1 MLFRNQKSPALNSNC
16 MGLKLAALLFSSL
29 VLMPLSGAA
38 LQKSAM
44 ASDLESIQSASESEG
59 NFVRIGLNKSIVIR
73 LPANAKDVIVGNP
86 EIVDA
91 VVRTKNTAYLFAR
104 TVGQTNIFFFD
115 ESGQQIL
122 NLDLEVAIDVTA
134 LQHLLKR
141 SIPGTKITADT
152 VNNSVILAGTAPNA
166 AEAKLAE
173 DIARKFLTRLVPQ
186 VPSDSGELS
195 GVINTI
201 KIVGEDQ
208 VMLKVRVVE
217 VQRSVL
223 KQFGVDLQALLSVG
237 KFAINLA
244 SITQVGGAIPSMTP
258 GAGYK
263 GVYTDGANS
272 ITGVIRAMEQDGVL
286 KTLAEPNLTAVS
298 GQSAKFHAGGEIPYR
313 TCNAS
318 STVGVLDCTVTFR
331 DFGVSLG
338 FTPVVLSEG
347 RINLKIS
354 TEVSEISALSVGD
367 FPTLDTRSAE
377 TVIELPSGGSMM
389 LAGLI
394 KDTTRQLVDGTP
406 GLKKLPVLGALFRS
420 RDFKNN
426 QTELVVI
433 VTPYLVGSVAEKQL
447 ATSDSRFNTPTDR
460 QTILLGRLNKVYGT
474 AGQNP
479 DGVYHGNV
487 GFIVE

>member
-1 MLFRNQKSPALNSNC
+1 MLFKNKNSSALKSNRMS
-16 MGLKLAALLFSSL
+16 LKLAALLLSSL
-29 VLMPLSGAA
+29 VIMPVAGVLLQRTAA
-38 LQKSAM
+38 AT
-44 ASDLESIQSASESEG
+44 DLESIQNAPEGDG

-73 LPANAKDVIVGNP
+73 LPAEAHDVIVGNP

-91 VVRTKNTAYLFAR
+91 VVRSKNTAYLFAR
-104 TVGQTNIFFFD
+104 TIGQTNIFFFD
-115 ESGQQIL
+115 KNGQQIL
-122 NLDLEVAIDVTA
+122 NLDLEVALDVTA
-134 LQHLLKR
+134 LRNLLQR
-141 SIPGTKITADT
+141 SIPGTKITVDT
-152 VNNSVILAGTAPNA
+152 VNNSVVLGGTAPNA
-166 AEAKLAE
+166 AEAKFAE
-173 DIARKFLTRLVPQ
+173 DITTKFLTREVDKATATGF
-186 VPSDSGELS
+186 V
-195 GVINTI
+195 NTI
-201 KIVGEDQ
+201 KIAGEDQ

-217 VQRSVL
+217 VQRDVL

-237 KFAINLA
+237 KFAFNLA
-244 SITQVGGAIPSMTP
+244 SLTQVGGAILPITP
-258 GAGYK
+258 DTGYK
-263 GVYTDGANS
+263 GVYTNGSTS
-272 ITGVIRAMEQDGVL
+272 ISGVIRAMEQDGVL
-286 KTLAEPNLTAVS
+286 KTLAEPNLTAIS
-298 GQSAKFHAGGEIPYR
+298 GQPAKFHAGGEIPYE
-313 TCNAS
+313 TCS
-318 STVGVLDCTVTFR
+318 GFGTDRDCTVTFR

-354 TEVSEISALSVGD
+354 TEVSELSSRAIGNL
-367 FPTLDTRSAE
+367 PILDTRSTE
-377 TVIELPSGGSMM
+377 TVVELPSGGSMM

-420 RDFKNN
+420 RDYKSN

-447 ATSDSRFNTPTDR
+447 STPLDRLNTPTDR

>member
-1 MLFRNQKSPALNSNC
+1 MLFKNHKSSALQSNR
-16 MGLKLAALLFSSL
+16 MSLKLAALLFSSL
-29 VLMPLSGAA
+29 VLMPVVGTTL
-38 LQKSAM
+38 KSAAM
-44 ASDLESIQSASESEG
+44 ASDLENIQSVTESDG
-59 NFVRIGLNKSIVIR
+59 HFVRIGLHKSIVIR
-73 LPANAKDVIVGNP
+73 LPANAHDVIVGNP

-91 VVRTKNTAYLFAR
+91 VVRSKNTAYLFAR
-104 TVGQTNIFFFD
+104 AIGQTNIFFFD
-115 ESGQQIL
+115 EDGRQIL
-122 NLDLEVAIDVTA
+122 NLDLEVATDITA
-134 LQHLLKR
+134 LRHLLQR
-141 SIPGTKITADT
+141 SIPGTKITVDS
-152 VNNSVILAGTAPNA
+152 VNNSIVLGGTAPNA
-166 AEAKLAE
+166 AEAKTAE
-173 DIARKFLTRLVPQ
+173 DLARKFITRTVPNI
-186 VPSDSGELS
+186 PEANSETSW
-195 GVINTI
+195 VINTI
-201 KIVGEDQ
+201 KITGEDQ

-237 KFAINLA
+237 KFAFNLA
-244 SITQVGGAIPSMTP
+244 SITQVGGAIESITP
-258 GAGYK
+258 DAGYK

-313 TCNAS
+313 TCDS
-318 STVGVLDCTVTFR
+318 STEIINCTITFR

-354 TEVSEISALSVGD
+354 TEVSEIAALSISG

-420 RDFKNN
+420 RDYTSNE
-426 QTELVVI
+426 TELVVI

-447 ATSDSRFNTPTDR
+447 ATPAERLNTPTDR
-460 QTILLGRLNKVYGT
+460 QTILLGRLNKIYGT
-474 AGQNP
+474 AGQYP

>member
-1 MLFRNQKSPALNSNC
+1 MLFRNQKSSALKSNR

-29 VLMPLSGAA
+29 VMMPVTGVM
-38 LQKSAM
+38 LQKAAA
-44 ASDLESIQSASESEG
+44 ASDLETIQSPGENDG
-59 NFVRIGLNKSIVIR
+59 HFVRIGLNKSIVIR
-73 LPANAKDVIVGNP
+73 LPAEAHDVIVGNP

-104 TVGQTNIFFFD
+104 SVGQTNIFFFD
-115 ESGQQIL
+115 KGGQQIL
-122 NLDLEVAIDVTA
+122 NLDLEVAVDVTA
-134 LQHLLKR
+134 LRHLLQR
-141 SIPGTKITADT
+141 SIPGTKITVDT
-152 VNNSVILAGTAPNA
+152 VNNSVVLGGTAPNA
-166 AEAKLAE
+166 AEAKFAE
-173 DIARKFLTRLVPQ
+173 DIATKFLARLVPN
-186 VPSDSGELS
+186 VSETGF
-195 GVINTI
+195 VNTI
-201 KIVGEDQ
+201 KITGEDQ
-208 VMLKVRVVE
+208 VMLKVRIVE

-237 KFAINLA
+237 KFAFNLA
-244 SITQVGGAIPSMTP
+244 SITQVGGAIDSITP
-258 GAGYK
+258 NAGYK

-272 ITGVIRAMEQDGVL
+272 IGAVIRAMEQDGLL
-286 KTLAEPNLTAVS
+286 KTLAEPNLTAIS

-313 TCNAS
+313 TCDS
-318 STVGVLDCTVTFR
+318 STLVTNCTITFR

-347 RINLKIS
+347 RINLKVS
-354 TEVSEISALSVGD
+354 TEVSEIAALSIGG

-420 RDFKNN
+420 RDYKSN

-433 VTPYLVGSVAEKQL
+433 VTPYIVGSVAEKQL
-447 ATSDSRFNTPTDR
+447 ATPTDHLNTPTDR

-474 AGQNP
+474 AGQHP

>member
-1 MLFRNQKSPALNSNC
+1 
-16 MGLKLAALLFSSL
+16 
-29 VLMPLSGAA
+29 VL
-38 LQKSAM
+38 LQKAAT
-44 ASDLESIQSASESEG
+44 ASDLESIQSAAEG
-59 NFVRIGLNKSIVIR
+59 DGHFVRIGLNKSIVIR
-73 LPANAKDVIVGNP
+73 LPAEAHDVIVGNP

-91 VVRTKNTAYLFAR
+91 VVRSKNTAYLFAR
-104 TVGQTNIFFFD
+104 TIGQTNIFFFD
-115 ESGQQIL
+115 KDGQQIL

-134 LQHLLKR
+134 LRNLLHR
-141 SIPGTKITADT
+141 SIPGTKITVDT
-152 VNNSVILAGTAPNA
+152 VNNSVVLGGTAPNA
-166 AEAKLAE
+166 AEAKFAE
-173 DIARKFLTRLVPQ
+173 DITSKFLTREV
-186 VPSDSGELS
+186 DKAAGSGF
-195 GVINTI
+195 VNTI
-201 KIVGEDQ
+201 KITGEDQ
-208 VMLKVRVVE
+208 VMLKVRIVE
-217 VQRSVL
+217 VQRDVL

-244 SITQVGGAIPSMTP
+244 SLTQVGGVIPAITP
-258 GAGYK
+258 NTGYK
-263 GVYTDGANS
+263 GVYTNGANS
-272 ITGVIRAMEQDGVL
+272 VSGIIRAMEQDGVL
-286 KTLAEPNLTAVS
+286 KTLAEPNLTSVS
-298 GQSAKFHAGGEIPYR
+298 GQPAKFHAGGEIPYR
-313 TCNAS
+313 TC
-318 STVGVLDCTVTFR
+318 TGTGVDSDCTVTFR

-354 TEVSEISALSVGD
+354 TEVSELSSRSIGD
-367 FPTLDTRSAE
+367 LPILDSRSTE

-420 RDFKNN
+420 RDYKNN

-433 VTPYLVGSVAEKQL
+433 VTPYLVGSVAERQL
-447 ATSDSRFNTPTDR
+447 STPIDRLNTPTDR

>member
-1 MLFRNQKSPALNSNC
+1 MLFKNHKSPAHRSNR

-29 VLMPLSGAA
+29 VMMPVTGVL
-38 LQKSAM
+38 LQKSAA
-44 ASDLESIQSASESEG
+44 ASDLESIESTDKNDG
-59 NFVRIGLNKSIVIR
+59 HFLRIGLNKSIVIR
-73 LPANAKDVIVGNP
+73 LPAKANDVIVGNP

-91 VVRTKNTAYLFAR
+91 VVRSKNTAYLFAR
-104 TVGQTNIFFFD
+104 SVGQTNIFFFD

-122 NLDLEVAIDVTA
+122 NLDLEVTVDVTA
-134 LQHLLKR
+134 LRNLLQR
-141 SIPGTKITADT
+141 SIPGTKITADS
-152 VNNSVILAGTAPNA
+152 VNNSIVLGGTAPNA

-173 DIARKFLTRLVPQ
+173 DLARKFITRVVAN
-186 VPSDSGELS
+186 VPSESGDTS
-195 GVINTI
+195 GIINTI
-201 KIVGEDQ
+201 KILGEDQ
-208 VMLKVRVVE
+208 VMLKVRIVE

-223 KQFGVDLQALLSVG
+223 KQFGVNLQAMLSVG
-237 KFAINLA
+237 KFAFNLA
-244 SITQVGGAIPSMTP
+244 SLTQVGGAIDAITP
-258 GAGYK
+258 NTGYK
-263 GVYTDGANS
+263 GVYTNGSTS
-272 ITGVIRAMEQDGVL
+272 IAGVIRAMEQDGVL

-313 TCNAS
+313 TCDT
-318 STVGVLDCTVTFR
+318 STNITDCTITFR

-354 TEVSEISALSVGD
+354 TEVSEIAALTIGG

-420 RDFKNN
+420 RDYTSN

-433 VTPYLVGSVAEKQL
+433 VTPYIVGSVAEREL
-447 ATSDSRFNTPTDR
+447 ATGADRLNTPTDR

>member
-1 MLFRNQKSPALNSNC
+1 MLFKNQKSPALKSNR
-16 MGLKLAALLFSSL
+16 MSLKLAALLLSSL
-29 VLMPLSGAA
+29 VMMPVSGVL
-38 LQKSAM
+38 LQKTAA
-44 ASDLESIQSASESEG
+44 ASDLENIQSNAEG
-59 NFVRIGLNKSIVIR
+59 DGHFVRIGLNKSIVIR
-73 LPANAKDVIVGNP
+73 LPAKAHDVIVGNP

-91 VVRTKNTAYLFAR
+91 VVRSKNTAYLFAR
-104 TVGQTNIFFFD
+104 NVGQTNIFFFD
-115 ESGQQIL
+115 EGGQQIL
-122 NLDLEVAIDVTA
+122 NLDLEVTVDVTA
-134 LQHLLKR
+134 LRNLLQR
-141 SIPGTKITADT
+141 SIPGTKITADS
-152 VNNSVILAGTAPNA
+152 VNNSILLSGTAPNA

-173 DIARKFLTRLVPQ
+173 DLARKFITRLVPLI
-186 VPSDSGELS
+186 PSDNGEAS
-195 GVINTI
+195 WVINNI
-201 KIVGEDQ
+201 KIAGEDQ

-217 VQRSVL
+217 VQRDVL

-237 KFAINLA
+237 KFAFNLA
-244 SITQVGGAIPSMTP
+244 SITQVGGAILPITP
-258 GAGYK
+258 NTGYK
-263 GVYTDGANS
+263 GVYSDGSNS

-298 GQSAKFHAGGEIPYR
+298 GQSAKFHAGGEIPYE
-313 TCNAS
+313 TCSGLGA
-318 STVGVLDCTVTFR
+318 DRECTVTFR

-354 TEVSEISALSVGD
+354 TEVSELSSRAIGNL
-367 FPTLDTRSAE
+367 PILDTRSAE

-420 RDFKNN
+420 RDYKHN

-433 VTPYLVGSVAEKQL
+433 VTPYLVGSVAERQL
-447 ATSDSRFNTPTDR
+447 ATPIDRLNTPTDR

>member
-1 MLFRNQKSPALNSNC
+1 MLFKIQKSPALKSNR
-16 MGLKLAALLFSSL
+16 MSLKLAALLLSSL
-29 VLMPLSGAA
+29 VMVPVAGVL
-38 LQKSAM
+38 LQKTAA
-44 ASDLESIQSASESEG
+44 ASDLENIQSAPEG
-59 NFVRIGLNKSIVIR
+59 DGHFVRIGLNKSIVIR
-73 LPANAKDVIVGNP
+73 LPAKAHDVIVGNP

-91 VVRTKNTAYLFAR
+91 VVRSKNTAYLFAR
-104 TVGQTNIFFFD
+104 SVGQTNIFFFD

-122 NLDLEVAIDVTA
+122 NLDLEVTVDVTA
-134 LQHLLKR
+134 LRNLLQR
-141 SIPGTKITADT
+141 SIPGTKITADS
-152 VNNSVILAGTAPNA
+152 VNNSIVLGGTAPNA

-173 DIARKFLTRLVPQ
+173 DLARKFITRVVAFL
-186 VPSDSGELS
+186 PSDSGDSS
-195 GVINTI
+195 GIINTI
-201 KIVGEDQ
+201 KITGEDQ
-208 VMLKVRVVE
+208 VMLKVRIVE

-223 KQFGVDLQALLSVG
+223 KQFGVDLQALFSVG
-237 KFAINLA
+237 KFAFNLA
-244 SITQVGGAIPSMTP
+244 SLTQVGGAIDAITP
-258 GAGYK
+258 NTGYK
-263 GVYTDGANS
+263 GVYTSGATS
-272 ITGVIRAMEQDGVL
+272 IGAVIRAMEQDGVL

-313 TCNAS
+313 TCDTATNI
-318 STVGVLDCTVTFR
+318 TDCTITFR

-347 RINLKIS
+347 RINLKVS
-354 TEVSEISALSVGD
+354 TEVSEIAALTIGG

-420 RDFKNN
+420 RDYTSN

-433 VTPYLVGSVAEKQL
+433 VTPYLVGSVAEKEL
-447 ATSDSRFNTPTDR
+447 ATPADRLNTPTDR

>member
-1 MLFRNQKSPALNSNC
+1 MLFKIQESPALKSNR
-16 MGLKLAALLFSSL
+16 MSLKLAALLLSSL
-29 VLMPLSGAA
+29 VMMPVAGVL
-38 LQKSAM
+38 LQKAAT
-44 ASDLESIQSASESEG
+44 ASDLENIQSAAEG
-59 NFVRIGLNKSIVIR
+59 DGHFVRIGLNKSIVIR
-73 LPANAKDVIVGNP
+73 LPAEAHDVIVGNP

-91 VVRTKNTAYLFAR
+91 VVRSKNTAYLFAR
-104 TVGQTNIFFFD
+104 TIGQTNIFFFD
-115 ESGQQIL
+115 KSGQQIL

-134 LQHLLKR
+134 LRNLLHR
-141 SIPGTKITADT
+141 SIPGTKITVDT
-152 VNNSVILAGTAPNA
+152 VNNSVVLGGTAPNA
-166 AEAKLAE
+166 AEAKFAE
-173 DIARKFLTRLVPQ
+173 DITTKFLTREV
-186 VPSDSGELS
+186 DKAAGSGF
-195 GVINTI
+195 VNTI
-201 KIVGEDQ
+201 KITGEDQ
-208 VMLKVRVVE
+208 VMLKVRIVE
-217 VQRSVL
+217 VQRDVL

-244 SITQVGGAIPSMTP
+244 SLTQVGGVIPSITP
-258 GAGYK
+258 NAGYK

-286 KTLAEPNLTAVS
+286 KTLAEPNLTSVS
-298 GQSAKFHAGGEIPYR
+298 GQPAKFHAGGEIPYR
-313 TCNAS
+313 TC
-318 STVGVLDCTVTFR
+318 TGTGVDSDCTVTFR

-354 TEVSEISALSVGD
+354 TEVSELSSRSIGD
-367 FPTLDTRSAE
+367 LPILDSRSTE

-420 RDFKNN
+420 RDYKNN

-433 VTPYLVGSVAEKQL
+433 VTPYLVGSVAERQL
-447 ATSDSRFNTPTDR
+447 STPIDRLNTPTDR

>member
-1 MLFRNQKSPALNSNC
+1 MLFKNQNLFPLKSNR
-16 MGLKLAALLFSSL
+16 MGLKLAALLLSSL
-29 VLMPLSGAA
+29 VIMPVAGVLLHKTAA
-38 LQKSAM
+38 AT
-44 ASDLESIQSASESEG
+44 DLESIQNAPEGDG

-73 LPANAKDVIVGNP
+73 LPAEAHDVIVGNP

-91 VVRTKNTAYLFAR
+91 VVRSKNTAYLFAR
-104 TVGQTNIFFFD
+104 TIGQTNIFFFD
-115 ESGQQIL
+115 KNGQQIL

-134 LQHLLKR
+134 LRKLLQR
-141 SIPGTKITADT
+141 SIPGTKITVDT
-152 VNNSVILAGTAPNA
+152 VNNSVVLGGTAPNA
-166 AEAKLAE
+166 AEAKFAE
-173 DIARKFLTRLVPQ
+173 DITTKFLTREVDKATAAGF
-186 VPSDSGELS
+186 V
-195 GVINTI
+195 NTI
-201 KIVGEDQ
+201 KITGEDQ
-208 VMLKVRVVE
+208 VMLKVRIVE

-223 KQFGVDLQALLSVG
+223 KQFGVDLQALFSVG
-237 KFAINLA
+237 KFAFNLA
-244 SITQVGGAIPSMTP
+244 SLTQVGGAIDAITP
-258 GAGYK
+258 NTGYK
-263 GVYTDGANS
+263 GVYTNGS
-272 ITGVIRAMEQDGVL
+272 TTIGGVIRAMEQDGVL

-313 TCNAS
+313 TCDT
-318 STVGVLDCTVTFR
+318 STNLTDCTITFR

-354 TEVSEISALSVGD
+354 TEVSEIAALTVGG

-377 TVIELPSGGSMM
+377 TVIELPSGGSLM

-420 RDFKNN
+420 RDYTSN

-447 ATSDSRFNTPTDR
+447 STPLDRLNTPTDR

>member
-1 MLFRNQKSPALNSNC
+1 MLFKNQKSPALKSNR
-16 MGLKLAALLFSSL
+16 MSRKLAALLLSSL
-29 VLMPLSGAA
+29 VMAPVAGVL
-38 LQKSAM
+38 LQKAAA
-44 ASDLESIQSASESEG
+44 ASDLESIQGAAESDG
-59 NFVRIGLNKSIVIR
+59 HFVRIGLNKSIVIR
-73 LPANAKDVIVGNP
+73 LPAEAHDVIVGNP

-91 VVRTKNTAYLFAR
+91 VVRSKNTAYLFAR
-104 TVGQTNIFFFD
+104 TIGQTNIFFFD
-115 ESGQQIL
+115 KSGQQIL

-134 LQHLLKR
+134 LRNLLHR
-141 SIPGTKITADT
+141 SIPGTKITVDT
-152 VNNSVILAGTAPNA
+152 VNNSVVLGGTAPNA
-166 AEAKLAE
+166 AEAKFAE
-173 DIARKFLTRLVPQ
+173 DITTKFLTREVDKSTAAGF
-186 VPSDSGELS
+186 V
-195 GVINTI
+195 NTI
-201 KIVGEDQ
+201 KITGEDQ

-217 VQRSVL
+217 VQRDVL

-237 KFAINLA
+237 KFAFNLA
-244 SITQVGGAIPSMTP
+244 SITQVGGAILPITP
-258 GAGYK
+258 NTGYK

-298 GQSAKFHAGGEIPYR
+298 GQPAKFHAGGEYPYE
-313 TCNAS
+313 TCTGLGA
-318 STVGVLDCTVTFR
+318 DRECTVTFR

-354 TEVSEISALSVGD
+354 TEVSELSSRAIGNL
-367 FPTLDTRSAE
+367 PILDSRSTE
-377 TVIELPSGGSMM
+377 TVVELPSGGSMM

-420 RDFKNN
+420 RDYKHN

-433 VTPYLVGSVAEKQL
+433 VTPYLVGSVAERQL
-447 ATSDSRFNTPTDR
+447 STPIDRLNTPTDR

>member
-1 MLFRNQKSPALNSNC
+1 MLFENQKSLARRSYR

-29 VLMPLSGAA
+29 VMMPVTGVL
-38 LQKSAM
+38 LQKTAA
-44 ASDLESIQSASESEG
+44 ASDLENIESAAESDG
-59 NFVRIGLNKSIVIR
+59 HFLRIGLNKSIVIR
-73 LPANAKDVIVGNP
+73 LPAKAHDVIVGNP

-91 VVRTKNTAYLFAR
+91 VVRSKNTAYLFAR
-104 TVGQTNIFFFD
+104 SVGQTNIFFFD
-115 ESGQQIL
+115 EGGQQIL
-122 NLDLEVAIDVTA
+122 NLDLEVTVDVTA
-134 LQHLLKR
+134 LRHLLER
-141 SIPGTKITADT
+141 SIPGTKITADS
-152 VNNSVILAGTAPNA
+152 VNNSIVLAGTAPNA

-173 DIARKFLTRLVPQ
+173 DLARKFITRAVANL
-186 VPSDSGELS
+186 PSDSGES
-195 GVINTI
+195 SWVINNI
-201 KIVGEDQ
+201 KVTGEDQ
-208 VMLKVRVVE
+208 VMLKVRIVE

-223 KQFGVDLQALLSVG
+223 KQFGVDLQALFSVG
-237 KFAINLA
+237 KFAFNLA
-244 SITQVGGAIPSMTP
+244 SLTQVGGAIDAITP
-258 GAGYK
+258 DTGYK
-263 GVYTDGANS
+263 GVYNDGSTTIA
-272 ITGVIRAMEQDGVL
+272 GVIRAMEQDGVL

-313 TCNAS
+313 TCDS
-318 STVGVLDCTVTFR
+318 STVITNCTITFR

-347 RINLKIS
+347 RINLKVS
-354 TEVSEISALSVGD
+354 TEVSEIAALTVGG

-420 RDFKNN
+420 RDYTSN

-433 VTPYLVGSVAEKQL
+433 VTPYLVGSVAEEQL
-447 ATSDSRFNTPTDR
+447 ATPADRLNTPTDR

-474 AGQNP
+474 AGENP

>member
-1 MLFRNQKSPALNSNC
+1 MLFKIQKSPALKSNR
-16 MGLKLAALLFSSL
+16 MSLKLAALLLSSL
-29 VLMPLSGAA
+29 VMVPVAGVL
-38 LQKSAM
+38 LQKTAA
-44 ASDLESIQSASESEG
+44 ASDLENIQSAPEG
-59 NFVRIGLNKSIVIR
+59 DGHFVRIGLNKSIVIR
-73 LPANAKDVIVGNP
+73 LPAKAHDVIVGNP

-91 VVRTKNTAYLFAR
+91 VVRSKNTAYLFAR
-104 TVGQTNIFFFD
+104 SVGQTNIFFFD

-122 NLDLEVAIDVTA
+122 NLDLEVTVDVTA
-134 LQHLLKR
+134 LRNLLQR
-141 SIPGTKITADT
+141 SIPGTKITADS
-152 VNNSVILAGTAPNA
+152 VNNSIVLGGTAPNA

-173 DIARKFLTRLVPQ
+173 DLARKFITRVVAFL
-186 VPSDSGELS
+186 PSDSGDSS
-195 GVINTI
+195 GIINTI
-201 KIVGEDQ
+201 KITGEDQ
-208 VMLKVRVVE
+208 VMLKVRIVE

-223 KQFGVDLQALLSVG
+223 KQFGVDLQALFSVG
-237 KFAINLA
+237 KFAFNLA
-244 SITQVGGAIPSMTP
+244 SLTQVGGAIDAITP
-258 GAGYK
+258 NTGYK
-263 GVYTDGANS
+263 GVYTSGATS
-272 ITGVIRAMEQDGVL
+272 IGAVIRAMEQDGVL

-313 TCNAS
+313 TCDTTTAI
-318 STVGVLDCTVTFR
+318 TDCTVTFR
-331 DFGVSLG
+331 NFGVSLG

-354 TEVSEISALSVGD
+354 TEVSEIAALTIGG

-420 RDFKNN
+420 RDYTSN

-433 VTPYLVGSVAEKQL
+433 VTPYIVGSVAEKEL
-447 ATSDSRFNTPTDR
+447 ATPADRINTPTDR

>member
-1 MLFRNQKSPALNSNC
+1 MLFENQKSMAHRSNR

-29 VLMPLSGAA
+29 VMMPVTGVVRQKAA
-38 LQKSAM
+38 A
-44 ASDLESIQSASESEG
+44 ASDLESIQNAAESDG
-59 NFVRIGLNKSIVIR
+59 HFVRIGLNKSIVIR
-73 LPANAKDVIVGNP
+73 LPAKAHDVIVGNP

-91 VVRTKNTAYLFAR
+91 VVRSKNTAYLFAR
-104 TVGQTNIFFFD
+104 SVGQTNIFFFD
-115 ESGQQIL
+115 EAGQQIL
-122 NLDLEVAIDVTA
+122 NLDLEVTVDVTA
-134 LQHLLKR
+134 LRNLLQR
-141 SIPGTKITADT
+141 TIPGTKVTVDS
-152 VNNSVILAGTAPNA
+152 VNNSIVLGGTAPNA

-173 DIARKFLTRLVPQ
+173 DVARKFLTRIVAN
-186 VPSDSGELS
+186 VPSDTGDTSGI
-195 GVINTI
+195 INTI
-201 KIVGEDQ
+201 KITGEDQ
-208 VMLKVRVVE
+208 VMLKVRIVE
-217 VQRSVL
+217 VQRDVL
-223 KQFGVDLQALLSVG
+223 KQFGINLQAMLSAG
-237 KFAINLA
+237 KFAFNLA
-244 SITQVGGAIPSMTP
+244 SLTQVGGAILPITP
-258 GAGYK
+258 NTGYK

-272 ITGVIRAMEQDGVL
+272 VTGIIRAMEQDGVL

-298 GQSAKFHAGGEIPYR
+298 GQPAKFHAGGEYPYE
-313 TCNAS
+313 TCTGTGADR
-318 STVGVLDCTVTFR
+318 DCTVTFR

-354 TEVSEISALSVGD
+354 TEVSELSSRAIGNL
-367 FPTLDTRSAE
+367 PILDTRSTD

-420 RDFKNN
+420 RDYKSN

-433 VTPYLVGSVAEKQL
+433 VTPYLVGSVAERQL
-447 ATSDSRFNTPTDR
+447 TTPEDRLNTATDR